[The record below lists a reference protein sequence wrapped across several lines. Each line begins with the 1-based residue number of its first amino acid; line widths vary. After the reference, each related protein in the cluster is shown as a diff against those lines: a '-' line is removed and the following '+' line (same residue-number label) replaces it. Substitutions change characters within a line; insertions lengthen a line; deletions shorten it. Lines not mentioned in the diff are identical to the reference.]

1 MKISK
6 TIAIAAIFTLVA
18 TITSCKGANTTKDN
32 ANTAD
37 TTAVADSVEAETYL
51 TAIDRYLVD
60 SIGKFFDKADASIP
74 NIQIIAVDEQNP
86 EDILAWGSY
95 WLENYNIVGDTLKTA
110 SGGNYPGLMHIRN
123 TDGHF
128 VVTSFD
134 IVEDGSNFKSSAER
148 IFGDKYAEFS
158 RVNSND
164 VARDSARMVAIR
176 KYVDSHGLKVNLV
189 QDYGWPA
196 KEIK

>member
-6 TIAIAAIFTLVA
+6 IFTIAAIVA
-18 TITSCKGANTTKDN
+18 FVASIASCKGSNETKDD

-60 SIGKFFDKADASIP
+60 SIGKFYDKADASIS
-74 NIQIIAVDEQNP
+74 NIQIVAVDEQNP
-86 EDILAWGSY
+86 EDILAWGCY
-95 WLENYNIVGDTLKTA
+95 WLENYNIAGDTLKTA
-110 SGGNYPGLMHIRN
+110 SGGSHPGLMHLRN

-134 IVEDGSNFKSSAER
+134 RVNDGSDFTPSAKR
-148 IFGDKYAEFS
+148 IFGDKFDEFS
-158 RVNSND
+158 RINSND
-164 VARDSARMVAIR
+164 VARDSARMEAIR
-176 KYVDSHGLKVNLV
+176 KYVDRNGLKVNLV